1 MIIATAAGFL
11 KLIGFILTMGSG
23 GFIADLIGEGA
34 DLGKKVADVK
44 DSIDKFNSIL
54 TITE

>member
-1 MIIATAAGFL
+1 MVIATAAGLL
-11 KLIGFILTMGSG
+11 KLISFILTMGSG
-23 GFIADLIGEGA
+23 SFIADLIGEGA

>member
-1 MIIATAAGFL
+1 MVIATAAGLL